1 MGGVVCS
8 LSDVIGNSP
17 SLAVAGP
24 RRGAI
29 GSSGGGDGA
38 GGGGREGGVA
48 AGGGGGGKA
57 ARRAELFLPLAEAFT
72 TFFGGMMA
80 LLMRVSFFYSRVLVR
95 CY

>member
-48 AGGGGGGKA
+48 AGGGGGGGGKA
-57 ARRAELFLPLAEAFT
+57 SRTLF
-72 TFFGGMMA
+72 A
-80 LLMRVSFFYSRVLVR
+80 LGRGFHNLLWWHDGFVDEGVFLL
-95 CY
+95 